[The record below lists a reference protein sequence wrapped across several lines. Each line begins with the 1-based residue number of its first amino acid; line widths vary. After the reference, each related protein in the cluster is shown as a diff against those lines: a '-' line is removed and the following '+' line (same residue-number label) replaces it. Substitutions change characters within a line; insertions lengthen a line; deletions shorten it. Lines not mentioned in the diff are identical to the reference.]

1 MTDSAPDSGGNGAN
15 QALKDVPIFSR
26 LRDADLD
33 HIAPL
38 LIPRRV
44 SKNQVILLRGDQ
56 VTSLYLIGAGS
67 VKLVATSE
75 DGREVIL
82 ATRTEGDFFGELS
95 LFDDHP
101 FEATVIA
108 TEDVELLVLRREDFH
123 RCLDQWPDIAIGLL
137 RTLCGRLRAAE
148 IRISAL
154 ALLDVP
160 QRVAHVLIGLADEND
175 GKVITQPV
183 THRFLAQLVG
193 TSRESVSR
201 IMGQLSSQE
210 IIAVAKESAAVPDR
224 RHAGESASA
233 TSVDVKRRVIRIV
246 DRRRLE
252 LAAGRV

>member
-1 MTDSAPDSGGNGAN
+1 MIAANSSTDGAN

-26 LRDADLD
+26 LRDEDLG

-38 LIPRRV
+38 LIHRKV

-56 VTSLYLIGAGS
+56 VTSLYLVATGS

-82 ATRTEGDFFGELS
+82 ATRSEGDFFGELS

-108 TEDVELLVLRREDFH
+108 TENVELLVLRREDFH
-123 RCLDQWPDIAIGLL
+123 RCLDKLPDIAIGLL

-160 QRVAHVLIGLADEND
+160 QRVAHVLIGLADEHD
-175 GKVITQPV
+175 GEVIVQPV

-201 IMGQLSSQE
+201 IMGQLSSQD
-210 IIAVAKESAAVPDR
+210 IITVAKESAAVADR
-224 RHAGESASA
+224 RSAGESGSA
-233 TSVDVKRRVIRIV
+233 GSVDVKRRVIRIL

-252 LAAGRV
+252 LAAGRM

>member
-1 MTDSAPDSGGNGAN
+1 MTDSVSDSGENSAN
-15 QALKDVPIFSR
+15 QALQDVPIFSR

-33 HIAPL
+33 HIAAL

-56 VTSLYLIGAGS
+56 VTSLYLIGAGA

-108 TEDVELLVLRREDFH
+108 TDDVELLVLRREDFH

-175 GKVITQPV
+175 GTVITQPV

-210 IIAVAKESAAVPDR
+210 IINVGKESAAVPDR
-224 RHAGESASA
+224 RHAGESGTAA
-233 TSVDVKRRVIRIV
+233 SVDVKRRVIRIV